1 MKKIILFSQNDKN
14 ISTIIKKLSTSGF
27 EIVTCSPFEMI
38 SSGFE
43 NYELAIIDICGYDVK
58 EKSFPEDVLKKL
70 INQSIPKL
78 IIIEND
84 QKDIT
89 SLLRNIGMKVDEI
102 IFCGQLELEL
112 VLRIDFLFLKIG
124 KRDPEK
130 KFISVRDLVLNL
142 EKYELKVM
150 DNIVELTFKEYELL
164 KILLENPN
172 KVFSRTKLLSIVW
185 GYDFF
190 GGSRTVDVHMRRLRT
205 KLEPPYS
212 DMLKTV
218 RNVGYMFSP

>member
-1 MKKIILFSQNDKN
+1 MKKLILFSQNDKN
-14 ISTIIKKLSTSGF
+14 ISTINIKLSYLGF
-27 EIVTCSPFEMI
+27 EIVSCSPFEMI
-38 SSGFE
+38 SSGFD
-43 NYELAIIDICGYDVK
+43 NYELAIIDTCGYDVK
-58 EKSFPEDVLKKL
+58 EGTFLEDILKKL
-70 INQSIPKL
+70 TIQSIPKL
-78 IIIEND
+78 VIIENE

-89 SLLRNIGMKVDEI
+89 SLLKYIGMKVDEI
-102 IFCGQLELEL
+102 IFCDQLDLEL
-112 VLRIDFLFLKIG
+112 VIRVDFLLMKIG
-124 KRDPEK
+124 KTKTEK
-130 KFISVRDLVLNL
+130 KFISVGDLVLNL

-150 DNIVELTFKEYELL
+150 DSIVELTFKEYELL